1 MARAKVET
9 AKGEAAQPRRSGAR
23 TPATAEIAPVARTRP
38 QAAPQPP
45 KVDTNYLRIAFGA
58 VALVVLLVYLVN
70 WLQR

>member
-1 MARAKVET
+1 MKVGT
-9 AKGEAAQPRRSGAR
+9 SKPRPADGPV
-23 TPATAEIAPVARTRP
+23 PATVEIAPAVRARP
-38 QAAPQPP
+38 QAAQPP